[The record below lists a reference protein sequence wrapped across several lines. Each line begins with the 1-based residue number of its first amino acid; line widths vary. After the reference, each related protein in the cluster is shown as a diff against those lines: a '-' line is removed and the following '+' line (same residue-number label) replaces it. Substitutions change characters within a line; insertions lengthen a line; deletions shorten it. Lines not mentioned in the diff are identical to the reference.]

1 MRAGGLASGGFPVQ
15 YRTYDEL
22 FAWDGASDEWVL
34 ESKMPER
41 RTYGGWTELEG
52 ELWFSTGA
60 IGREGH
66 SGVGDDRPPV
76 TGSFIYNPKT
86 KAWREG
92 PALRTPR
99 VETAAF
105 TANGRIYQF
114 GGSTKSLGGE
124 TIDSVESIGP
134 GETEWRDEG
143 NPQDYHE

>member
-1 MRAGGLASGGFPVQ
+1 MIAWQCLLVLSVWDAAAKGLSSPVL
-15 YRTYDEL
+15 RT
-22 FAWDGASDEWVL
+22 G
-34 ESKMPER
+34 
-41 RTYGGWTELEG
+41 
-52 ELWFSTGA
+52 
-60 IGREGH
+60 EGH

-114 GGSTKSLGGE
+114 GGSTKSLGCEGFE
-124 TIDSVESIGP
+124 TAEGRRWLRWQCSSKRRGVCHLMGNGSERAPRGREEGVRGGGRDSGRKEKK
-134 GETEWRDEG
+134 
-143 NPQDYHE
+143 

>member
-1 MRAGGLASGGFPVQ
+1 MLSVSLTPKAS
-15 YRTYDEL
+15 L
-22 FAWDGASDEWVL
+22 FQ
-34 ESKMPER
+34 
-41 RTYGGWTELEG
+41 GGWTELEG

-99 VETAAF
+99 VETASF

-124 TIDSVESIGP
+124 TIDRVESIGP
-134 GETEWRDEG
+134 RESEWRDEG

>member
-1 MRAGGLASGGFPVQ
+1 MIAWQCLLVLSVWDAAAKGLSSPVL
-15 YRTYDEL
+15 RT
-22 FAWDGASDEWVL
+22 G
-34 ESKMPER
+34 
-41 RTYGGWTELEG
+41 
-52 ELWFSTGA
+52 
-60 IGREGH
+60 EGH

-134 GETEWRDEG
+134 GESEWRGEG
-143 NPQDYHE
+143 KPHDRHAWY